1 MRAIRES
8 AFFRRFLLPLSL
20 ALWVSACTKW
30 SDPKLPVE
38 EVMAEPEAPGR
49 VRVTLFDGSRLELD
63 APRLHADTLKGL
75 GKPLSRDAPRHW
87 VAVPLSDVRSVE
99 VRKANTVG
107 TVALVGASALVT
119 AGIIAAIADAAEE
132 EPRRIPSDTSWG
144 SCPLVYSWDGTAWRL
159 DSGTFAGAIFAPLA
173 RTEVDNLVHLVP
185 VDGRLRLRLA
195 NELSETDH
203 VDAVAVLAVDHPVG
217 TEVVPDA
224 AGGLHVVRELVGPV
238 SARDDRAR
246 DARAALAAVDGWGW
260 ESSPTDRDTVAA
272 GPLRD
277 GVELAFE
284 RPAGASRAVLIVDA
298 VNTPW
303 TSWLMQEF
311 VAAHG
316 RETDA
321 WYAARNSDPLGA
333 MALGAKLA
341 AEAFLAVSVWDGNGW
356 SVRGHVPEIGPELP
370 KTTAVPLDLTGLEG
384 PVLRVRLESAP
395 MFWNLDRV
403 AVDFAPAPTPE
414 ARRLA
419 PATAERE
426 GDGASVADLLAA
438 ADGRDV
444 VLETGEAVRL
454 EFPAPPVPD
463 GLARS
468 YLLASTGWYRIHA
481 PPSDAD
487 PDPDVRRAETEPGA
501 VSRLSVARANLALEE
516 LARRSEALAAGG
528 R

>member
-1 MRAIRES
+1 MRAFRES
-8 AFFRRFLLPLSL
+8 RVLRGFVLPLSL
-20 ALWVSACTKW
+20 ALWICSCTKW

-38 EVMAEPEAPGR
+38 DVMSAPETPGR

-63 APRLHADTLKGL
+63 APRLLADTLQGL
-75 GKPLSRDAPRHW
+75 GKAASRDAPRHW
-87 VAVPLSDVRSVE
+87 VSIPLSDVRSVE

-107 TVALVGASALVT
+107 TVVLVGVSALVA
-119 AGIIAAIADAAEE
+119 AGIVAAIADAAEDD
-132 EPRRIPSDTSWG
+132 PPPAPPPPI

-159 DSGTFAGAIFAPLA
+159 DSGTFAGAFLAPLA
-173 RTEVDNLVHLVP
+173 RTDVDNLVHLEP
-185 VDGRLRLRLA
+185 VDGWLRLRLA

-203 VDAVAVLAVDHPVG
+203 VDALAVLAVDHPIG
-217 TEVVPDA
+217 TSVAADA
-224 AGGLHVVRELVGPV
+224 TGRIHVVGAAVAPR
-238 SARDDRAR
+238 SARDDRDR
-246 DARAALAAVDGWGW
+246 DALAALAAVDGWGW
-260 ESSPTDRDTVAA
+260 ESSPTGRDTTEA
-272 GPLRD
+272 GVLRD
-277 GVELAFE
+277 GVELVFD
-284 RPAGASRAVLIVDA
+284 RPPGADRAVLLVDGQ
-298 VNTPW
+298 NTPW

-311 VAAHG
+311 VAGHG

-321 WYAARNSDPLGA
+321 WYAARNADPMGA
-333 MALGAKLA
+333 LALGAKLA

-403 AVDFAPAPTPE
+403 VVDFAPGPAAE
-414 ARRLA
+414 ARWLT

-426 GDGASVADLLAA
+426 GDGLSVADLLAA
-438 ADGRDV
+438 ADGREV
-444 VLETGEAVRL
+444 VLEKGEAVRL
-454 EFPAPPVPD
+454 EFPAPPAPE

-487 PDPDVRRAETEPGA
+487 PDPDVRRVETEPGA
-501 VSRLSVARANLALEE
+501 VSRLSVARANLGLEE